1 MLGRPIHILPK
12 LSVRKA
18 LIAMWQTCSVVPVI
32 HTPNSIPIL
41 VWEAEEGCGDKNC
54 WQEESAD
61 LCSPTWPGV
70 RRFSGSLSQK
80 DLDQKSSGALGGQ
93 VPSGTNLSRLE
104 MDVNGAAYLGHAD
117 DQVPCGLRS
126 FSKTAVGFDFCRE
139 DELKW
144 LRVDRKHI
152 TRGSSFKR
160 HFCYIFKI
168 YQLLKKI

>member
-1 MLGRPIHILPK
+1 MFSYLTWSEKIFW
-12 LSVRKA
+12 LS
-18 LIAMWQTCSVVPVI
+18 Q
-32 HTPNSIPIL
+32 
-41 VWEAEEGCGDKNC
+41 
-54 WQEESAD
+54 
-61 LCSPTWPGV
+61 
-70 RRFSGSLSQK
+70 QK
-80 DLDQKSSGALGGQ
+80 DLEQKSSGALVGQ

-126 FSKTAVGFDFCRE
+126 FSKTAVRFDFCRE

-152 TRGSSFKR
+152 TRGSYFKR

-168 YQLLKKI
+168 YQLLTKI